1 MPAFL
6 LQAVL
11 ISLSGVMAPGPLSA
25 SVVSRGQRSPH
36 AGALAALGH
45 AVIEFPLMAVVLFG
59 FTAWADIPLVRALI
73 GLAGGMVLLWMGWG
87 LLVRVRRPSVT
98 SREPPVAGSDVGAG
112 IMLTGANPYF
122 LVWWASV
129 GATLLLQAS
138 QYGPAG
144 IALFAL
150 LHWLCDLLWLWLLST
165 IVHGGG
171 HYFGSRFQL
180 AVLAVSGLFLL
191 LVGIDFVREGVAL
204 LRGLN

>member
-25 SVVSRGQRSPH
+25 SVVSRGHRCPH

-45 AVIEFPLMAVVLFG
+45 ALIELPLMAAVLFG
-59 FTAWADIPLVRALI
+59 FAAWADRPLVRALV
-73 GLAGGMVLLWMGWG
+73 GLTGGMVLLWMGLG
-87 LLVRVRRPSVT
+87 LLGAVRRPSAL
-98 SREPPVAGSDVGAG
+98 SRARSAEGSALRAGMV
-112 IMLTGANPYF
+112 LTGANPYL

-129 GATLLLQAS
+129 GAALLLRAS

-150 LHWLCDLLWLWLLST
+150 LHWLCDLLWLWLLSA

-171 HYFGSRFQL
+171 NYLGSRFQL

-191 LVGIDFVREGVAL
+191 WMGVDFVRDGAAL
-204 LRGLN
+204 LRRPD